1 MADTIIDAL
10 VVTLGLD
17 SSGFNKG
24 RKEVGE
30 GLDETRDN
38 ADRTAKDMEA
48 AGKRAASFFGSIKTE
63 LLALVGVSLSVNG
76 IKNFVK
82 DMTGGLQ
89 TLAVNSKALDM
100 SARSLDGWQRAA
112 EMAGSSAEEI
122 TGKLQALQNL
132 ITDFRGGGNVS
143 DNPINKALQGF
154 AAAVGGDIDLQNM
167 SSGDI
172 MKFVAENFH
181 KLSKDAQRKFAN
193 DMGYSNALLMTLSEG
208 TLLPN
213 QRSAE
218 ANSGITDESLRKA
231 QDMQKSIV
239 DMEQSFKSAAITLYS
254 TLVPYI
260 DKYLIPALIKI
271 SDWIT
276 EHGPQIEKFFSDS
289 ADEISKAV
297 DAVGG
302 WQNALSVLAAFIA
315 GSWAL
320 KIISA
325 VARVGK
331 SFAPL
336 LVAMATVS
344 AWDKLGSNA
353 EEAKKQGKTT
363 GQYLVDKM
371 NENNGSS
378 DGILGKADTWLK
390 KAYALWDSMSDTG
403 GASNKY
409 DAYGTLKPRGIRNN
423 NPGNLNYARQAG
435 ASKEGGENGR
445 FAVFG
450 NMRDGIAALY
460 KQLQLYIGRGVNT
473 IESIV
478 NKYAPASDNNNVG
491 AYVRQLVG
499 ATGKDANEKLSGS
512 DTETIFK
519 LMRGIINHENG
530 PDGKKYITDQDIRS
544 GIQVGATAT
553 AMRQKS
559 MQPQPSQNNKTEI
572 NISEMSVSSSA
583 GSINQLGQDVQ
594 SRVNRSA
601 LVSAYSTGQR

>member
-1 MADTIIDAL
+1 MATIIDAL

-122 TGKLQALQNL
+122 TGKLQAFQNL

-276 EHGPQIEKFFSDS
+276 EHGPEIEKFFSDS

-297 DAVGG
+297 DAVGD
-302 WQNALSVLAAFIA
+302 WKNALLILAAFIA

-320 KIISA
+320 KITSA
-325 VARVGK
+325 VAQVAK
-331 SFAPL
+331 SFGPL
-336 LVAMATVS
+336 LIAIAAVS
-344 AWDKLGSNA
+344 AWDKLGTA
-353 EEAKKQGKTT
+353 EDEAKKQGKTT
-363 GQYLVDKM
+363 AQYLTDKM

-378 DGILGKADTWLK
+378 DGVLGKADTWLK
-390 KAYALWDSMSDTG
+390 KAYAWWDSVSDTG
-403 GASNKY
+403 GASNQY
-409 DAYGTLKPRGIRNN
+409 DAYGTLKPRGIRNK
-423 NPGNLNYARQAG
+423 NPGNLNYNGQAG
-435 ASKEGGENGR
+435 ASKEQGENGR

-450 NMRDGIAALY
+450 TMRDGIAALY

-499 ATGKDANEKLSGS
+499 ATGKGANEKLSGS

-553 AMRQKS
+553 AMRQQS

-583 GSINQLGQDVQ
+583 GSVNQLGQDVQ
-594 SRVNRSA
+594 SKVNRSA